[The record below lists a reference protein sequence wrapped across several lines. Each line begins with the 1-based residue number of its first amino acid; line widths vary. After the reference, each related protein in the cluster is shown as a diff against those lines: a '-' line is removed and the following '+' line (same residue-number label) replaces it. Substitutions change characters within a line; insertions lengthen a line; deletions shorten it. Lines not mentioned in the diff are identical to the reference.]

1 MNKLQKVK
9 ITFRESERWF
19 RAIFN
24 QTFGFIGLIQM
35 MGIFMEGNQ
44 TALKIGGITSSEV
57 IRCPLGEACWSD
69 FSQDLENLS
78 PERREV
84 FNSTPTLI
92 EKLVQGLG
100 FLLVFPHKVKSQAQ
114 WWTISK
120 EIQAQLQR
128 VTTRASRWFGTY
140 GSQVKPFSNQSQQ
153 LIFLIPKKMQET
165 GIFSHVNQK
174 VLVFFRTVEG
184 CDRQQNTNIGLAQ
197 VWRSL
202 RKFWKFQEVG
212 LLQIHKMV

>member
-1 MNKLQKVK
+1 MDKLQKVK

-24 QTFGFIGLIQM
+24 QTFGFIRLMQL

-44 TALKIGGITSSEV
+44 KALKIGGITSLLV
-57 IRCPLGEACWSD
+57 IRCLLGEACWSD

-78 PERREV
+78 PDRREV
-84 FNSTPTLI
+84 FNSTLTLI
-92 EKLVQGLG
+92 EKLVQRLG

-128 VTTRASRWFGTY
+128 VTTRASRWLGTY
-140 GSQVKPFSNQSQQ
+140 GSQVKLFSNQSQK
-153 LIFLIPKKMQET
+153 ISFLIP
-165 GIFSHVNQK
+165 
-174 VLVFFRTVEG
+174 
-184 CDRQQNTNIGLAQ
+184 
-197 VWRSL
+197 RSL
-202 RKFWKFQEVG
+202 HEVG
-212 LLQIHKMV
+212 IISDVN

>member
-1 MNKLQKVK
+1 MDKLQKIK

-24 QTFGFIGLIQM
+24 QTFGFIRLMQL
-35 MGIFMEGNQ
+35 MGIFVEGNQ

-78 PERREV
+78 PDRREV

-100 FLLVFPHKVKSQAQ
+100 L
-114 WWTISK
+114 
-120 EIQAQLQR
+120 
-128 VTTRASRWFGTY
+128 TTRASRWLGTY
-140 GSQVKPFSNQSQQ
+140 GSEVKPFSNQSQKV
-153 LIFLIPKKMQET
+153 IFLIPKTLQEL
-165 GIFSHVNQK
+165 GFLSQVNEK

-184 CDRQQNTNIGLAQ
+184 CDRQQNTNTGMAQ

-212 LLQIHKMV
+212 LVQIHKMV